1 MQTTCTKL
9 GVVLSAALVAGATSC
24 ASAPAPPPEPPP
36 AVDLEAV
43 GALEGSYEGRLL
55 IEGRPFR
62 ATLTLRRSTARSL
75 TGSLVV
81 VSPVEID
88 GAVEGVVV
96 DGLLR
101 LIVSYEGA
109 DGCDGTIAGIFDVA
123 PESPSVRGPVMVDD
137 CRGPVAGALDFRR

>member
-1 MQTTCTKL
+1 MQTTCTML

-24 ASAPAPPPEPPP
+24 ASAPEPPP

-62 ATLTLRRSTARSL
+62 ATLTLQRSAARSL
-75 TGSLVV
+75 RGSLVV

-123 PESPSVRGPVMVDD
+123 PESPSVTGPVMVDD